1 MSTTLLP
8 GGALIG
14 SDEALLIPGVGMIM
28 SSEVAEEPA
37 AESAVV
43 PAGRKT
49 RRRKYVV
56 EIDGQDFEVE
66 SEQQAY
72 ALLDRAKT
80 LAKKAAEAKAS
91 EVIEKVKPRAI
102 RTRKAGRITLKA
114 PDIGG
119 PQELSAELQKAQA
132 EIRQIY
138 LDAAI
143 VAELQLL
150 LMLQQL
156 NDDEEAILLLME

>member
-72 ALLDRAKT
+72 ALLDRAKA
-80 LAKKAAEAKAS
+80 LAKKAAEAKAA
-91 EVIEKVKPRAI
+91 EVIAKVTPRAI
-102 RTRKAGRITLKA
+102 RTRKSNRITLK
-114 PDIGG
+114 PPVIEG
-119 PQELSAELQKAQA
+119 PGELSAEILKARA
-132 EIRQIY
+132 EIKQIY
-138 LDAAI
+138 ADAAI

-156 NDDEEAILLLME
+156 NDDEEALLLLMD